1 MNPNPL
7 HFRPTQRLLWV
18 ALCAAA
24 LAGCGSN
31 VKLDDKNVPVE
42 SRTGTSTG
50 GGADTS
56 SAGASQSQVTP
67 VDLTKNGGGDVFS
80 GAGKVVYFD
89 FDSYTVRD
97 DARPV
102 IDANAKVLA
111 ANKTKKLAVEGHT
124 DERGGR
130 EYNLSLGQKRAEAVV
145 RALSLAGATE
155 GQLEATSFGKE
166 RPAVVGSDE
175 AAYAKNRRV
184 ELVAR

>member
-1 MNPNPL
+1 MNSNAL
-7 HFRPTQRLLWV
+7 HLSRTQRLLCA

-42 SRTGTSTG
+42 SRSGTDTGT
-50 GGADTS
+50 GADTS
-56 SAGASQSQVTP
+56 ASGASQSQVTP
-67 VDLTKNGGGDVFS
+67 VDLTKNGGADAFA

-111 ANKTKKLAVEGHT
+111 ANKAKKLAVEGHT

-145 RALSLAGATE
+145 RALTLAGATD

-166 RPAVVGSDE
+166 RPAMAGSDE

>member
-1 MNPNPL
+1 MTSNL
-7 HFRPTQRLLWV
+7 IHFRPTQRFLWA
-18 ALCAAA
+18 ALCASA
-24 LAGCGSN
+24 LAGCSSN

-42 SRTGTSTG
+42 TRTGTGS
-50 GGADTS
+50 DTN
-56 SAGASQSQVTP
+56 SAGTAQSQVTA
-67 VDLTKNGGGDVFS
+67 VDLTKGGADALG
-80 GAGKVVYFD
+80 GTGKVVYFD
-89 FDSYTVRD
+89 FDSYIVRD

-111 ANKTKKLAVEGHT
+111 ANKTQKMAVEGHT

-145 RALSLAGATE
+145 RALTLAGATD
-155 GQLEATSFGKE
+155 GQLEPTSFGKE
-166 RPAVVGSDE
+166 RPAVAGTDE

>member
-1 MNPNPL
+1 MNPNAL
-7 HFRPTQRLLWV
+7 HFRPTQRLLWA
-18 ALCAAA
+18 ALCVSA

-42 SRTGTSTG
+42 SRTGSG
-50 GGADTS
+50 VDTN
-56 SAGASQSQVTP
+56 SAGAAQSQVTP
-67 VDLTKNGGGDVFS
+67 IDLTKNGSGSDVF
-80 GAGKVVYFD
+80 GAAGKVVYFD
-89 FDSYTVRD
+89 FDSYTVRE

-111 ANKTKKLAVEGHT
+111 ANKTKKLAVQGHT

-145 RALSLAGATE
+145 RALTLAGGAD

-166 RPAVVGSDE
+166 RPAVAGTDE

-184 ELVAR
+184 ELAAR

>member
-1 MNPNPL
+1 MNTNSMP
-7 HFRPTQRLLWV
+7 FRPTQRLLWA
-18 ALCAAA
+18 ALCAMA

-42 SRTGTSTG
+42 TRSGTGV
-50 GGADTS
+50 DTS
-56 SAGASQSQVTP
+56 SAGTSQSQVTP
-67 VDLTKNGGGDVFS
+67 VDLTKNSGGTGLFAS
-80 GAGKVVYFD
+80 TGKVVYFD

-111 ANKTKKLAVEGHT
+111 ANKTAKLAVEGHT

-145 RALSLAGATE
+145 RALTLAGATD

>member
-1 MNPNPL
+1 MNSISL
-7 HFRPTQRLLWV
+7 QFRPTQRLLWA

-42 SRTGTSTG
+42 SRTGTG
-50 GGADTS
+50 VDTS
-56 SAGASQSQVTP
+56 SAGTSQSQVTP
-67 VDLTKNGGGDVFS
+67 VDLTKNGGS
-80 GAGKVVYFD
+80 GLFASTGKVVYFD

-111 ANKTKKLAVEGHT
+111 ANKTAKLAVEGHT

-145 RALSLAGATE
+145 RALTLAGATD

-166 RPAVVGSDE
+166 RPAVAGNDE

>member
-1 MNPNPL
+1 MNPTPL
-7 HFRPTQRLLWV
+7 HFRPTQRLLWA

-42 SRTGTSTG
+42 SRTGTGT
-50 GGADTS
+50 DTS

-67 VDLTKNGGGDVFS
+67 VDLTQNGGS
-80 GAGKVVYFD
+80 GLFASAGKVVYFD

-111 ANKTKKLAVEGHT
+111 TNKTAKMAVEGHT

-145 RALSLAGATE
+145 RALSLAGATD

-166 RPAVVGSDE
+166 RPAIAGNDE

-184 ELVAR
+184 ELVSR

>member
-1 MNPNPL
+1 MNSNSLP
-7 HFRPTQRLLWV
+7 FRPTQRLLWA
-18 ALCAAA
+18 ALCASA

-42 SRTGTSTG
+42 TRTGTSTG
-50 GGADTS
+50 VDTS
-56 SAGASQSQVTP
+56 SAGTSQSQVTP
-67 VDLTKNGGGDVFS
+67 VDLTKNGGAGLFV
-80 GAGKVVYFD
+80 GVGKVVYFD
-89 FDSYTVRD
+89 FDSYVVRD

-111 ANKTKKLAVEGHT
+111 ANKTVKMAVEGHT

-145 RALSLAGATE
+145 RALTLAGATD

-166 RPAVVGSDE
+166 RPAVAGSDE

-184 ELVAR
+184 ELAAR

>member
-1 MNPNPL
+1 MNTNSMP
-7 HFRPTQRLLWV
+7 FRPTQRLLWA
-18 ALCAAA
+18 ALCAMA

-42 SRTGTSTG
+42 TRSGTGV
-50 GGADTS
+50 DTS
-56 SAGASQSQVTP
+56 SAGTSQSQVTP
-67 VDLTKNGGGDVFS
+67 VDLTKNSGGTGLFAS
-80 GAGKVVYFD
+80 TGKVVYFD

-111 ANKTKKLAVEGHT
+111 ANKTAKLAVEGHT

-145 RALSLAGATE
+145 RALTLAGATD

-166 RPAVVGSDE
+166 RPAVAGSDE

>member
-1 MNPNPL
+1 MRSNPL
-7 HFRPTQRLLWV
+7 HFRPTQRLLW
-18 ALCAAA
+18 ASLCAAA

-42 SRTGTSTG
+42 SRSGSG
-50 GGADTS
+50 VDTS

-67 VDLTKNGGGDVFS
+67 VDLTNNGGAGLFGS
-80 GAGKVVYFD
+80 TGKVVYFD

-111 ANKTKKLAVEGHT
+111 ANKTAKLAVEGHT

-145 RALSLAGATE
+145 RALTLAGATD

-166 RPAVVGSDE
+166 RPAMAGSDE

>member
-1 MNPNPL
+1 MNSTSMT
-7 HFRPTQRLLWV
+7 FRPTQRLLWA

-42 SRTGTSTG
+42 TRTGTGVDSN
-50 GGADTS
+50 A
-56 SAGASQSQVTP
+56 AGTSQSQVTA
-67 VDLTKNGGGDVFS
+67 VDLTKNA
-80 GAGKVVYFD
+80 GADAFAGTGKVVYFD
-89 FDSYTVRD
+89 FDSYVVRD

-111 ANKTKKLAVEGHT
+111 ANKAKKMAVEGHT

-130 EYNLSLGQKRAEAVV
+130 EYNLALGQKRAEAVV
-145 RALSLAGATE
+145 RALTLAGATD

-166 RPAVVGSDE
+166 RPADQGHDE
-175 AAYAKNRRV
+175 SAYAKNRRV

>member
-1 MNPNPL
+1 MNTNSMS
-7 HFRPTQRLLWV
+7 FRPTQRLLWV

-42 SRTGTSTG
+42 TRTGTG
-50 GGADTS
+50 VDTS
-56 SAGASQSQVTP
+56 SAGTPQSQVTP
-67 VDLTKNGGGDVFS
+67 VDLTKNGGGAGVFA
-80 GAGKVVYFD
+80 GTGKVVYFD

-97 DARPV
+97 DARSV

-111 ANKTKKLAVEGHT
+111 ANKTAKLAVEGHT

-145 RALSLAGATE
+145 RALTLAGATD

>member
-1 MNPNPL
+1 MNTNSMP
-7 HFRPTQRLLWV
+7 FRPTQRLLWA

-42 SRTGTSTG
+42 TRTGTG
-50 GGADTS
+50 VDTS
-56 SAGASQSQVTP
+56 STGTSQSQVTP
-67 VDLTKNGGGDVFS
+67 VDLTKNGGGS
-80 GAGKVVYFD
+80 GLFASTGKVVYFD

-111 ANKTKKLAVEGHT
+111 ANKTAKLAAEGHT

-145 RALSLAGATE
+145 RALTLAGATD

-166 RPAVVGSDE
+166 RPAVAGSDE

>member
-1 MNPNPL
+1 MNTNSMP
-7 HFRPTQRLLWV
+7 FRPTQRLLWA
-18 ALCAAA
+18 ALCAMA
-24 LAGCGSN
+24 LEGCGSN

-42 SRTGTSTG
+42 TRSGTGV
-50 GGADTS
+50 DTS
-56 SAGASQSQVTP
+56 SAGTPQSQVTP
-67 VDLTKNGGGDVFS
+67 VDLTKNSGGTGLFAS
-80 GAGKVVYFD
+80 TGKVVYFD

-111 ANKTKKLAVEGHT
+111 ANKTAKLAVEGHT

-145 RALSLAGATE
+145 RALTLAGATD

-166 RPAVVGSDE
+166 RPAVAGSDE

>member
-1 MNPNPL
+1 MNPNLNP
-7 HFRPTQRLLWV
+7 FRSTQRLLWA

-24 LAGCGSN
+24 LVGCGSN

-42 SRTGTSTG
+42 TRTGTG
-50 GGADTS
+50 VDTS
-56 SAGASQSQVTP
+56 SDGTSQSQVTP
-67 VDLTKNGGGDVFS
+67 VDLTKNGAAAGVFA
-80 GAGKVVYFD
+80 GTGKVVYFD

-111 ANKTKKLAVEGHT
+111 ANKTAKLAVEGHT

-145 RALSLAGATE
+145 RALTLAGATD

-166 RPAVVGSDE
+166 RPAVAGSDE

>member
-1 MNPNPL
+1 MRSNPL
-7 HFRPTQRLLWV
+7 HFRPTQRLLW
-18 ALCAAA
+18 ASLCAAA

-42 SRTGTSTG
+42 SRSGTGTG
-50 GGADTS
+50 GDANS
-56 SAGASQSQVTP
+56 SGASQSQVTP
-67 VDLTKNGGGDVFS
+67 VDLTNNGGAGVFA
-80 GAGKVVYFD
+80 GTGKVVYFD

-111 ANKTKKLAVEGHT
+111 ANKAAKLAVEGHT

-145 RALSLAGATE
+145 RALTLAGATD

-166 RPAVVGSDE
+166 RPAMAGSDE

>member
-1 MNPNPL
+1 MTSNSTS
-7 HFRPTQRLLWV
+7 FRPTQKLLWA
-18 ALCAAA
+18 ALCAVA

-42 SRTGTSTG
+42 SRTGTGSDSNTS
-50 GGADTS
+50 GA
-56 SAGASQSQVTP
+56 AQSQVTP
-67 VDLTKNGGGDVFS
+67 VDLTKNGGAGVFA
-80 GAGKVVYFD
+80 GTGKVVYFD

-111 ANKTKKLAVEGHT
+111 ANKTAKLAVEGHT

-145 RALSLAGATE
+145 RALTLAGATD
-155 GQLEATSFGKE
+155 GQLEPTSFGKE
-166 RPAVVGSDE
+166 RPAVSGSDE

-184 ELVAR
+184 ELVTR

>member
-1 MNPNPL
+1 MHSNL
-7 HFRPTQRLLWV
+7 LSSRPTQRLLWV

-24 LAGCGSN
+24 LAGCSSN

-42 SRTGTSTG
+42 SRTGTG
-50 GGADTS
+50 VDTS
-56 SAGASQSQVTP
+56 SAGTSQSQVTP
-67 VDLTKNGGGDVFS
+67 VDLTKNGGAGLFAS
-80 GAGKVVYFD
+80 AGKVVYFD

-102 IDANAKVLA
+102 IDANAKILA
-111 ANKTKKLAVEGHT
+111 ANKTAKLAVEGHT

-145 RALSLAGATE
+145 RALTLAGATD

-166 RPAVVGSDE
+166 RPAVDGHDE